1 MDWLTPEEECLLVNA
16 SEGASLWALL
26 ADWTE
31 SEDEEAWRG
40 VVPVFLPL
48 VESWVEQGYLEVFRA
63 AEPPAYT
70 GGTQLRGRALEAA
83 LRTPSTWEYHED
95 RTVGLYATPA
105 AAALG
110 TDPAE
115 RRDPPRQDRS

>member
-31 SEDEEAWRG
+31 SEDEEEWRDA
-40 VVPVFLPL
+40 VPLFLPL
-48 VESWVEQGYLEVFRA
+48 VESWVEQGYLELFRA
-63 AEPPAYT
+63 PEPPAYI
-70 GGTQLRGRALEAA
+70 GGTPLRGPELAAA
-83 LRTPSTWEYHED
+83 LRDPDTWEYHED

-105 AAALG
+105 ATVLG

-115 RRDPPRQDRS
+115 RDS